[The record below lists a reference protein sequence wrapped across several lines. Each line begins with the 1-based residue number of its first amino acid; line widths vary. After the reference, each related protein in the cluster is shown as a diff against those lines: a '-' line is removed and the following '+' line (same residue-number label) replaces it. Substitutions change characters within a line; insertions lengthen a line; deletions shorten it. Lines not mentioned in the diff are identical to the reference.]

1 MILKQKISNI
11 IGPSGIFAG
20 YILFL
25 GGLVAVYFSLTAIPV
40 VILGAVFAFS
50 NTRSYLDLGSKRY
63 KVVFYLCGVLPIGK
77 WEALDPEDLVSVRHT
92 RGVYTSFSMSNRRS
106 SVGRDDYL
114 VILQRGA
121 DKKKVTLACFDTK
134 KEADELASRM
144 QILLTGD

>member
-25 GGLVAVYFSLTAIPV
+25 AGLVAVYYSLTAIPV

-63 KVVFYLCGVLPIGK
+63 KVVFYLCGFIPFGK
-77 WEALDPEDLVSVRHT
+77 WEDMGPEDQVLVRHT
-92 RGVYTSFSMSNRRS
+92 RGVYTSFSMGNRRS
-106 SVGRDDYL
+106 SIGKDDYL
-114 VILQRGA
+114 VILQRGK
-121 DKKKVTLACFDTK
+121 DRKMITLACFETE
-134 KEADELASRM
+134 KEARELSSRI
-144 QILLTGD
+144 QVLLTSD